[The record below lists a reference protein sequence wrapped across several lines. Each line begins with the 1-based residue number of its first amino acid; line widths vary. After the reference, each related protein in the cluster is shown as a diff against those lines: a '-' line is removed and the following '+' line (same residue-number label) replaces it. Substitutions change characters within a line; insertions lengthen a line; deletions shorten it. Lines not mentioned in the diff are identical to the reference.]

1 MISFGVMRAPS
12 SFQFSSLA
20 LYNFNFVRKPW
31 RMRAK
36 SNRPTNDW
44 GMIVDHRLQSGVE
57 LIND

>member
-12 SFQFSSLA
+12 SFQFSSLV

-31 RMRAK
+31 RIRAK
-36 SNRPTNDW
+36 STRPTNDW

-57 LIND
+57 LINN